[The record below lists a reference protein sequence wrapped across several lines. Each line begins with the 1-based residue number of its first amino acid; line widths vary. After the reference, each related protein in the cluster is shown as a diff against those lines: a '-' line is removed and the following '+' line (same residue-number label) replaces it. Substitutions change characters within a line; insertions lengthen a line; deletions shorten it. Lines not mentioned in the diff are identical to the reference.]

1 MRTITASKARQG
13 FAELLESVD
22 QGPVVIERQRRGVA
36 VVMSVAEYWRLRQLD
51 SATQAWASAQPEV
64 QGTSPAGWQEEDG
77 AGGAYRVTE
86 KVAAGMPAQRE
97 GRRRQMGTLK
107 GQLTIPEDFDRW
119 LEDEIQALFAGQES
133 SEAEL
138 LRSAGKAK

>member
-51 SATQAWASAQPEV
+51 IATQAWAPAQFEA
-64 QGTSPAGWQEEDG
+64 QGTNLSGRQEEDG
-77 AGGAYRVTE
+77 AGGAYRVAE
-86 KVAAGMPAQRE
+86 KTSAGMPVQRE

-138 LRSAGKAK
+138 LRAAGKAK

>member
-51 SATQAWASAQPEV
+51 IATQAWAPAQFEA
-64 QGTSPAGWQEEDG
+64 QGTNLSGRQEEDG
-77 AGGAYRVTE
+77 AGGACRVTE
-86 KVAAGMPAQRE
+86 KAAAGMPAQRE
-97 GRRRQMGTLK
+97 GRRRQMGTLE

>member
-36 VVMSVAEYWRLRQLD
+36 VVMSVAEYWRLRQVD
-51 SATQAWASAQPEV
+51 TAAQAWASAQPEAR
-64 QGTSPAGWQEEDG
+64 GTSPAGRQEEG
-77 AGGAYRVTE
+77 AEAGYRVAE
-86 KVAAGMPAQRE
+86 KTSAGMPVQRE
-97 GRRRQMGTLK
+97 GRKRQMGTLK

>member
-36 VVMSVAEYWRLRQLD
+36 VVMSVAEYWRLRQVD
-51 SATQAWASAQPEV
+51 TAAQAWASAQPEA
-64 QGTSPAGWQEEDG
+64 QGTSPAGRQEEG
-77 AGGAYRVTE
+77 AEAGYRVAE
-86 KVAAGMPAQRE
+86 KTSAGMPVQRE
-97 GRRRQMGTLK
+97 GRKRQMGTLQ

-138 LRSAGKAK
+138 LHSAGKAK

>member
-22 QGPVVIERQRRGVA
+22 QGPVIIERQRRGVA

-51 SATQAWASAQPEV
+51 SATQAWASAQPEA
-64 QGTSPAGWQEEDG
+64 QGTSPAGRQEEG
-77 AGGAYRVTE
+77 AEAGYRVAE
-86 KVAAGMPAQRE
+86 KAAAGMPAQRE
-97 GRRRQMGTLK
+97 GKRRQMGTLK

-138 LRSAGKAK
+138 LHSAGKAK

>member
-51 SATQAWASAQPEV
+51 SAAGAWVSAQPEA
-64 QGTSPAGWQEEDG
+64 QGASPAGPQQEEG
-77 AGGAYRVTE
+77 AEAGYRVAE
-86 KVAAGMPAQRE
+86 KTSAGMPAQRE
-97 GRRRQMGTLK
+97 GRKRQMGTLK

-138 LRSAGKAK
+138 LHSAGKAK

>member
-1 MRTITASKARQG
+1 MRSITASKARQG

-36 VVMSVAEYWRLRQLD
+36 VVMSVAEYWRLRQVD
-51 SATQAWASAQPEV
+51 SAAQAWAPAQPEA
-64 QGTSPAGWQEEDG
+64 QGTSPAGRQKEEG
-77 AGGAYRVTE
+77 AEAGYRVTE
-86 KVAAGMPAQRE
+86 KAAAGMSAQRE

-138 LRSAGKAK
+138 LHSAGKAK

>member
-1 MRTITASKARQG
+1 MRTIAASKARQG

-36 VVMSVAEYWRLRQLD
+36 VLMSVAEYWRLRQVD
-51 SATQAWASAQPEV
+51 TAAQAWASAQPEA
-64 QGTSPAGWQEEDG
+64 QGTSPAGRQEEG
-77 AGGAYRVTE
+77 AEAGYRVAE
-86 KVAAGMPAQRE
+86 KTSAGMPVQRE
-97 GRRRQMGTLK
+97 GRKRQMGTLK

-138 LRSAGKAK
+138 LQSAGKAK

>member
-51 SATQAWASAQPEV
+51 SAAQAWAPAQPEA
-64 QGTSPAGWQEEDG
+64 QGASPAGRQGEEG
-77 AGGAYRVTE
+77 AGALDRVAE
-86 KVAAGMPAQRE
+86 KAAAGMPVQRE

-138 LRSAGKAK
+138 LHSVGKAK

>member
-1 MRTITASKARQG
+1 MQQRQ
-13 FAELLESVD
+13 
-22 QGPVVIERQRRGVA
+22 P
-36 VVMSVAEYWRLRQLD
+36 LD
-51 SATQAWASAQPEV
+51 SHDVPQSNARLFKALIQQLIHDSLWIMREDVLPQAGLDGQFP
-64 QGTSPAGWQEEDG
+64 G
-77 AGGAYRVTE
+77 AGYRVSE
-86 KVAAGMPAQRE
+86 KAAAGTPVQRE

-138 LRSAGKAK
+138 LHSAGKAK

>member
-13 FAELLESVD
+13 LAELLESVD

-36 VVMSVAEYWRLRQLD
+36 VVMSVAEYWRLRQVD
-51 SATQAWASAQPEV
+51 SAAGAWASAQPEA
-64 QGTSPAGWQEEDG
+64 QGTSLAGRQEEEAE
-77 AGGAYRVTE
+77 AGYRVAE
-86 KVAAGMPAQRE
+86 KTSAGMPAQRE
-97 GRRRQMGTLK
+97 GKRRQMGTLK

-138 LRSAGKAK
+138 LRSSGKAK

>member
-1 MRTITASKARQG
+1 MRTITASKARQD

-36 VVMSVAEYWRLRQLD
+36 VVMSVAEYWRLRQVD
-51 SATQAWASAQPEV
+51 SAAQAWAPAQPEA
-64 QGTSPAGWQEEDG
+64 QGTSPAGRQEEG
-77 AGGAYRVTE
+77 AEAGDRVAE
-86 KVAAGMPAQRE
+86 KTAAGMSAQRE
-97 GRRRQMGTLK
+97 GKRRQMGTLK
-107 GQLTIPEDFDRW
+107 GQLTVPEDFDRW

-138 LRSAGKAK
+138 LRAAGKAK

>member
-36 VVMSVAEYWRLRQLD
+36 VVMSVAEYWRLRQVD
-51 SATQAWASAQPEV
+51 TAAQAWASAQPEA
-64 QGTSPAGWQEEDG
+64 QGTSPAGRQEEG
-77 AGGAYRVTE
+77 AEAGYRVAE
-86 KVAAGMPAQRE
+86 KTSAGMPAQRE

-138 LRSAGKAK
+138 LHSAGKAK

>member
-1 MRTITASKARQG
+1 MRTIAASKARQG

-36 VVMSVAEYWRLRQLD
+36 VLMSVAEYWRLRQVD
-51 SATQAWASAQPEV
+51 TAAQAWASAQPEA
-64 QGTSPAGWQEEDG
+64 QGTSPAGRQEEG
-77 AGGAYRVTE
+77 AEAGYRVAE
-86 KVAAGMPAQRE
+86 KTSAGMPVQRE
-97 GRRRQMGTLK
+97 GRKRQMGTLK

-138 LRSAGKAK
+138 LHSAGKAK

>member
-36 VVMSVAEYWRLRQLD
+36 VVMSVAEYWRLRQVD
-51 SATQAWASAQPEV
+51 SAAGAWASAQPEA
-64 QGTSPAGWQEEDG
+64 QGTSLAGRQEEEAE
-77 AGGAYRVTE
+77 AGYRVAE
-86 KVAAGMPAQRE
+86 KTSAGMPVQRE
-97 GRRRQMGTLK
+97 GRKRQMGTLK

-119 LEDEIQALFAGQES
+119 LEDEIQTLFAGQES

-138 LRSAGKAK
+138 LHSAGKAK

>member
-51 SATQAWASAQPEV
+51 SAARAWASAQPEA
-64 QGTSPAGWQEEDG
+64 QGTSLAGRQEEEAE
-77 AGGAYRVTE
+77 AGYRVAE
-86 KVAAGMPAQRE
+86 KTSAGMPVQRE
-97 GRRRQMGTLK
+97 GRKRQMGTLK

-138 LRSAGKAK
+138 LHSAGKAK

>member
-36 VVMSVAEYWRLRQLD
+36 VVMSVAEYWRLRQVD
-51 SATQAWASAQPEV
+51 TAAQAWASAQPEA

-77 AGGAYRVTE
+77 AGGAYRVAE
-86 KVAAGMPAQRE
+86 KAAAGMPVQRE

-107 GQLTIPEDFDRW
+107 GQLTIPEDFDRG

-138 LRSAGKAK
+138 LHSVGKAK

>member
-36 VVMSVAEYWRLRQLD
+36 VVMSVAEYWRLRQVD
-51 SATQAWASAQPEV
+51 TAAQAWAPAQPDA
-64 QGTSPAGWQEEDG
+64 QGTSPAGRQEEEG
-77 AGGAYRVTE
+77 AEAGYRVTE
-86 KVAAGMPAQRE
+86 KAVAGTPVQRE

-119 LEDEIQALFAGQES
+119 LEDEIQALFAGEES
-133 SEAEL
+133 SDAEL
-138 LRSAGKAK
+138 LRAAGKAK

>member
-1 MRTITASKARQG
+1 MRTITASKARQS

-36 VVMSVAEYWRLRQLD
+36 VVMSVAEYWRLRQVD
-51 SATQAWASAQPEV
+51 TAAQAWAPAQPEA
-64 QGTSPAGWQEEDG
+64 QGTSPAGRQEEG
-77 AGGAYRVTE
+77 AEAGYRGAE
-86 KVAAGMPAQRE
+86 KTSAGMPAQRE
-97 GRRRQMGTLK
+97 GKRRQMGTLK
-107 GQLTIPEDFDRW
+107 GQLTVPEDFDRW

-138 LRSAGKAK
+138 LRAAGKAK

>member
-1 MRTITASKARQG
+1 MRTITASKSRQC

-36 VVMSVAEYWRLRQLD
+36 VVMSVAEYWRLRQVD
-51 SATQAWASAQPEV
+51 TAAQAWASAQPEA
-64 QGTSPAGWQEEDG
+64 QGTSPAGRQEEG
-77 AGGAYRVTE
+77 AEAGYRVAE
-86 KVAAGMPAQRE
+86 KTSAGMPVQRE
-97 GRRRQMGTLK
+97 GRKRQMGTLK

>member
-1 MRTITASKARQG
+1 MQQRQ
-13 FAELLESVD
+13 A
-22 QGPVVIERQRRGVA
+22 
-36 VVMSVAEYWRLRQLD
+36 LD
-51 SATQAWASAQPEV
+51 SHDVPQSNARLFKALIQQLIHDSLWIMREDVLPQAGLDGQFPDAGIAEA
-64 QGTSPAGWQEEDG
+64 QGTSPAGRQKEEG
-77 AGGAYRVTE
+77 AEAGYRVEE
-86 KVAAGMPAQRE
+86 KAAAGMPAQRE

-138 LRSAGKAK
+138 LHSAGKAK

>member
-22 QGPVVIERQRRGVA
+22 QGPVIIERQRRGVA
-36 VVMSVAEYWRLRQLD
+36 VVMSVAEYWRLRQVD
-51 SATQAWASAQPEV
+51 TAAQAWAPAQPEA
-64 QGTSPAGWQEEDG
+64 QGTSPAGRQEKEG
-77 AGGAYRVTE
+77 AEAGYRVAE
-86 KVAAGMPAQRE
+86 KAAAGMPAQRE

>member
-36 VVMSVAEYWRLRQLD
+36 VVMSVAEYWRLRQVD
-51 SATQAWASAQPEV
+51 TAAQAWAPAQPEA

-77 AGGAYRVTE
+77 AGGAY
-86 KVAAGMPAQRE
+86 KVAEKTSAGMPVQRE

-138 LRSAGKAK
+138 LHSAGKAK

>member
-51 SATQAWASAQPEV
+51 IATQAWAPAQFEA
-64 QGTSPAGWQEEDG
+64 QGTNLSGRQEEDG

-86 KVAAGMPAQRE
+86 KAAAGTPAQRE

>member
-51 SATQAWASAQPEV
+51 SAAQAWALAQPDA
-64 QGTSPAGWQEEDG
+64 QGTSPAGRQEE
-77 AGGAYRVTE
+77 
-86 KVAAGMPAQRE
+86 E
-97 GRRRQMGTLK
+97 GSGVGLATGCRK
-107 GQLTIPEDFDRW
+107 GPLPVCPCN
-119 LEDEIQALFAGQES
+119 
-133 SEAEL
+133 
-138 LRSAGKAK
+138 GKAEGGRWEP

>member
-51 SATQAWASAQPEV
+51 SAAGAWVSAQPEA
-64 QGTSPAGWQEEDG
+64 QGASPAGPQQEEG
-77 AGGAYRVTE
+77 AEAGYRVAE
-86 KVAAGMPAQRE
+86 KTSAGMPAPRE
-97 GRRRQMGTLK
+97 GRQRQMGTLK

-138 LRSAGKAK
+138 LHSVGKAK

>member
-36 VVMSVAEYWRLRQLD
+36 VLMSVAEYWRLRQVD
-51 SATQAWASAQPEV
+51 TAAQAWASAQPEA
-64 QGTSPAGWQEEDG
+64 QGTSPAGRQEEG
-77 AGGAYRVTE
+77 AEAGYRVAE
-86 KVAAGMPAQRE
+86 KTSAGMPVQRE
-97 GRRRQMGTLK
+97 GRKRQMGTLK

-138 LRSAGKAK
+138 LHSAGKAK

>member
-36 VVMSVAEYWRLRQLD
+36 VVLSVAEYWRLRQVD
-51 SATQAWASAQPEV
+51 SAAGAWTSAQPEAL
-64 QGTSPAGWQEEDG
+64 GTSPAGRQEEG
-77 AGGAYRVTE
+77 AEAGYRVAE
-86 KVAAGMPAQRE
+86 KTAAGMPAQRE

-138 LRSAGKAK
+138 LRAAGKAK

>member
-36 VVMSVAEYWRLRQLD
+36 VVMSVAEYWRLRQVD
-51 SATQAWASAQPEV
+51 TAAQAWAPAQPEA

-77 AGGAYRVTE
+77 AGGAY
-86 KVAAGMPAQRE
+86 KVAEKTSAGMPVQRE

-119 LEDEIQALFAGQES
+119 LEDEIQALFAGEES
-133 SEAEL
+133 SDAEL
-138 LRSAGKAK
+138 LRAAGKAK

>member
-36 VVMSVAEYWRLRQLD
+36 VVMSVAEYGRLRQVD
-51 SATQAWASAQPEV
+51 SAAGAGTSAQPEAL
-64 QGTSPAGWQEEDG
+64 GTSPAGRQEEG
-77 AGGAYRVTE
+77 AEAGYRVAE
-86 KVAAGMPAQRE
+86 KTAAGMPAQRE

-138 LRSAGKAK
+138 LRAAGKAK